1 MGWINLIQRPR
12 SPVAVLITVL
22 ALAACGNGSQD
33 PAAPATEPRRVDPS
47 VEEFLDHTLPDEA
60 SGTVVAAR
68 DGEIA
73 HCKGFGLA
81 DREAK
86 VAAGCDTAYDIMS
99 MTKQFTAAAI
109 LKLEMMGKLSVSDPM
124 SEFLGPVPDDKRAI
138 TVHHLLTHTSGLTD
152 QLGGDYEALSR
163 KEMLD
168 GALESEL
175 RSAPGTEYS
184 YSNLGYSI
192 LAAIVEKAS
201 GTSYERFLA
210 SHLFEPAG
218 MRQTGYVL
226 PAWKPDQ
233 VAVEYDEN
241 GEPKGK
247 PFDHPWAEDG
257 PYWNLR
263 GNGGLLSTARDMFRW
278 HAALEG
284 DQVLSESAKDK
295 MFESHVPEEEGGDSY
310 YGYGWVVSP
319 TDEGRIVWHDG
330 GNGWSFGVMARFPD
344 QDTVVF
350 WVSNHAYND
359 GEWNL
364 ENLAQRLTL
373 GIAERVHP
381 SPPKHSTGWYA
392 LAPIELG
399 RLPGTAPSS

>member
-1 MGWINLIQRPR
+1 MGWINSIQRPR

-73 HCKGFGLA
+73 HCRGFGLA

>member
-1 MGWINLIQRPR
+1 MGWANSIRRPCSLIVVL
-12 SPVAVLITVL
+12 VAVF
-22 ALAACGNGSQD
+22 ALAACGNGEQA
-33 PAAPATEPRRVDPS
+33 PAAPSTEPGPRDPS
-47 VEEFLDHTLPDEA
+47 VEKFLDDTLPDGT

-68 DGEIA
+68 GDEIA
-73 HCKGFGLA
+73 HCRGFGLA
-81 DREAK
+81 DRAAE
-86 VAAGCDTAYDIMS
+86 VAARCDTVYDIMS

-109 LKLEMMGKLSVSDPM
+109 LKLEMMGKLRVTDPM
-124 SEFLGPVPDDKRAI
+124 SKFVGPVPDDKRAI

-163 KEMLD
+163 EEMLD
-168 GALESEL
+168 AALESEL
-175 RSAPGTEYS
+175 RSAPGTEYY

-218 MRQTGYVL
+218 MRHTGYVL
-226 PAWKPDQ
+226 PEWRPKQ

-241 GEPKGK
+241 GVPKGK

-263 GNGGLLSTARDMFRW
+263 GNGGMLSTAHDMFRW
-278 HAALEG
+278 HEALRG
-284 DQVLSESAKDK
+284 DEVLSKSAKDK
-295 MFESHVPEEEGGDSY
+295 MFKPHVPEEEGGDSY

-330 GNGWSFGVMARFPD
+330 GNGWSLGIMARFPD
-344 QDTVVF
+344 QDAMVF
-350 WVSNHAYND
+350 WVSNHAYKD

-364 ENLAQRLTL
+364 EDLERKLTL
-373 GIAERVHP
+373 GIAERV
-381 SPPKHSTGWYA
+381 
-392 LAPIELG
+392 LDDD
-399 RLPGTAPSS
+399 

>member
-1 MGWINLIQRPR
+1 MGWINSIQRPR
-12 SPVAVLITVL
+12 SLVAVLITVF
-22 ALAACGNGSQD
+22 ALAACGNGDRD
-33 PAAPATEPRRVDPS
+33 PAKPSAEPGPRDPS
-47 VEEFLDHTLPDEA
+47 VEEFLDATLPDEA

-68 DGEIA
+68 AGEIA
-73 HCKGFGLA
+73 HCKGFGVA
-81 DREAK
+81 HRAAK

-109 LKLEMMGKLSVSDPM
+109 LKLEMMGKLRVSDPM
-124 SEFLGPVPDDKRAI
+124 SEFVGPVPDDKRAI
-138 TVHHLLTHTSGLTD
+138 TLHHLLTHTAGLTEP
-152 QLGGDYEALSR
+152 LGGDSEGLSR
-163 KEMLD
+163 KDMLD

-192 LAAIVEKAS
+192 LAAIVEKVS
-201 GTSYERFLA
+201 GRSYEEFLA
-210 SHLFEPAG
+210 AQLFAPAG

-226 PAWKPDQ
+226 PEWGPEQ

-241 GEPKGK
+241 GEPKGR

-263 GNGGLLSTARDMFRW
+263 GNGGMLSTAHDMFRW
-278 HAALEG
+278 HVALRGEEI
-284 DQVLSESAKDK
+284 LSKSAKDK
-295 MFESHVPEEEGGDSY
+295 MFKPHVLEEEGGDSY

-330 GNGWSFGVMARFPD
+330 GNGWSLGVMARFPD
-344 QDTVVF
+344 PDAMVF
-350 WVSNHAYND
+350 WVSNHAYKD

-364 ENLAQRLTL
+364 ENLEQELTL
-373 GIAERVHP
+373 GIAKRVLED
-381 SPPKHSTGWYA
+381 G
-392 LAPIELG
+392 
-399 RLPGTAPSS
+399 

>member
-1 MGWINLIQRPR
+1 MGWINSIKRPR
-12 SPVAVLITVL
+12 SPVALLITL
-22 ALAACGNGSQD
+22 FALAACGSGSQD
-33 PAAPATEPRRVDPS
+33 PAAPATEPGRVDPS
-47 VEEFLDHTLPDEA
+47 VEEFLDDTLPDGT

-73 HCKGFGLA
+73 HCRGFGLA
-81 DREAK
+81 DRDAK

-109 LKLEMMGKLSVSDPM
+109 LKLQMMGKLSVSDPM
-124 SEFLGPVPDDKRAI
+124 SEFVGPVPEDKRAI
-138 TVHHLLTHTSGLTD
+138 TLHHLLTHTSGLTD
-152 QLGGDYEALSR
+152 QFGGDYEALSR
-163 KEMLD
+163 EEMLD
-168 GALESEL
+168 GALHSEL

-278 HAALEG
+278 HAALRGE
-284 DQVLSESAKDK
+284 QILSESAKDK

-350 WVSNHAYND
+350 WVSNHAYKY

-373 GIAERVHP
+373 GIAERVLDD
-381 SPPKHSTGWYA
+381 G
-392 LAPIELG
+392 
-399 RLPGTAPSS
+399 

>member
-1 MGWINLIQRPR
+1 MGWANSIRRPCSLIVVL
-12 SPVAVLITVL
+12 VAVF
-22 ALAACGNGSQD
+22 ALAACGNGEQ
-33 PAAPATEPRRVDPS
+33 APTAPSTEPGPRDPS
-47 VEEFLDHTLPDEA
+47 VEEFLDDTLPDGT

-68 DGEIA
+68 GDEIA
-73 HCKGFGLA
+73 HCRGFGLA
-81 DREAK
+81 DRAAK

-109 LKLEMMGKLSVSDPM
+109 LKLEMMGKLRVTDPM
-124 SEFLGPVPDDKRAI
+124 SKFVSPVPDDKRAI
-138 TVHHLLTHTSGLTD
+138 TVHHLLTHTAGLTD

-163 KEMLD
+163 EEMLD
-168 GALESEL
+168 AALESEL
-175 RSAPGTEYS
+175 RSAPGTEYY

-218 MRQTGYVL
+218 MRHTGYVL
-226 PAWKPDQ
+226 PEWRPEQ

-241 GEPKGK
+241 GEPKGR
-247 PFDHPWAEDG
+247 PSDHPWAEDG

-263 GNGGLLSTARDMFRW
+263 GNGGMLSTAHDMFRW
-278 HAALEG
+278 HVALRGEEI
-284 DQVLSESAKDK
+284 LSKSAKDK
-295 MFESHVPEEEGGDSY
+295 MFKPHVPEEEGGDSY

-330 GNGWSFGVMARFPD
+330 GNGWSLGIMARFPD
-344 QDTVVF
+344 QDAMVF
-350 WVSNHAYND
+350 WVSNHAYKD

-364 ENLAQRLTL
+364 ENLERKLTL
-373 GIAERVHP
+373 GIAERV
-381 SPPKHSTGWYA
+381 
-392 LAPIELG
+392 LDDD
-399 RLPGTAPSS
+399 

>member
-1 MGWINLIQRPR
+1 MGWANSIRRPCSLIVVL
-12 SPVAVLITVL
+12 VAVS
-22 ALAACGNGSQD
+22 ALTACGNGEQ
-33 PAAPATEPRRVDPS
+33 APIAPSTEPGPRDPS
-47 VEEFLDHTLPDEA
+47 VEEFLDDTLPDGT

-68 DGEIA
+68 GDEIA
-73 HCKGFGLA
+73 HCRGFGLA
-81 DREAK
+81 DRAAK

-109 LKLEMMGKLSVSDPM
+109 LKLEMMGKLRVTDPM
-124 SEFLGPVPDDKRAI
+124 SKFVGPVPDDKRAI
-138 TVHHLLTHTSGLTD
+138 TLHHLLTHTAGLTD

-163 KEMLD
+163 EEMLD
-168 GALESEL
+168 AALESEL
-175 RSAPGTEYS
+175 RSAPGTEYY

-218 MRQTGYVL
+218 MRHTGYVL
-226 PAWKPDQ
+226 PEWRPEQ

-241 GEPKGK
+241 GEPKGR
-247 PFDHPWAEDG
+247 PSDHPWAEDG

-263 GNGGLLSTARDMFRW
+263 GNGGMLSTAHDMFRW
-278 HAALEG
+278 HVALRGEEI
-284 DQVLSESAKDK
+284 LSKSAKDK
-295 MFESHVPEEEGGDSY
+295 MFKPHVPEEEGGDSY

-330 GNGWSFGVMARFPD
+330 GNGWSLGIMARFPD
-344 QDTVVF
+344 QDTMVF
-350 WVSNHAYND
+350 WVSNHAYKD

-364 ENLAQRLTL
+364 ENLERKLTL
-373 GIAERVHP
+373 GIAERV
-381 SPPKHSTGWYA
+381 
-392 LAPIELG
+392 LDDD
-399 RLPGTAPSS
+399 